1 MSMYV
6 AFLRGMNLGK
16 RRIKNPEL
24 VACFEAIGFA
34 GAVAFQ
40 ASGNVIFDGGDER
53 EPALQARLEAGL
65 EAQLD
70 YPVPTRV
77 RSAAE
82 VIAIAEA
89 RPFSAAE
96 LAETEGRVQVIV
108 LDTAPDAATQ
118 AAIRAE
124 QPAED
129 RLAFA
134 GRQLYWLPR
143 AGLSTSGFDQKAL
156 DRRLGITTVRTQ
168 GTFARLA
175 KKLA

>member
-1 MSMYV
+1 MSTYV

-24 VACFEAIGFA
+24 VACFEAIGFT

-40 ASGNVIFDGGDER
+40 ASGNVIFDGGDDDAR
-53 EPALQARLEAGL
+53 ALQGRIEAGL
-65 EAQLD
+65 EAQLG
-70 YPVPTRV
+70 YAVPTRI
-77 RSAAE
+77 RSAAD

-89 RPFSAAE
+89 RPFSPAE

-108 LDTAPDAATQ
+108 LDAAPDAATR
-118 AAIRAE
+118 AAIIAE

-129 RLAFA
+129 RLAFE
-134 GRQLYWLPR
+134 GRQIYWLPR
-143 AGLSTSGFDQKAL
+143 AGLSTSTLDQKAL

-168 GTFARLA
+168 RTFGRLA